1 VRKFLATLGRVLVT
15 AGILILLFV
24 AYQLWGTGIY
34 QSRQQ
39 SDLRRQFDQT
49 LATGGATSTTG
60 SPTTTPATTTRPTGG
75 GDNPVVSTV
84 PATTTTPTTTT
95 VAPQGPTST
104 AFTIPPKGDP
114 VALISIPRI
123 GVNQVVVEGVDVD
136 DLRKGPGHYPATQMP
151 GHEGTTAI
159 AGHRTTYGAPFGD
172 LDQLNPG
179 DQIVL
184 TTVQGR
190 FVYKVTETRVVD
202 PNDGS
207 VLENVP
213 DGANPGH
220 YLATITLTTC
230 NPKFS
235 AAQRLV
241 VLGTLV
247 LPPGKSAP
255 LPKAAVSH
263 QPGATKIAGLSG
275 QRSSRTPAILWGLL
289 AAILGL
295 LWWFWFHRYPRWTTW
310 IIGAVPFIA
319 VLFVFYVYLERLLP
333 SNY

>member
-39 SDLRRQFDQT
+39 SDLRRQFDHT
-49 LATGGATSTTG
+49 LATGGAT
-60 SPTTTPATTTRPTGG
+60 TTTVPATTLPPTATA
-75 GDNPVVSTV
+75 PSSTV
-84 PATTTTPTTTT
+84 PATTTTT
-95 VAPQGPTST
+95 VAPQGPTTT

-114 VALISIPRI
+114 VALIAIPRI

-202 PNDGS
+202 PSDGS
-207 VLENVP
+207 VLANVP
-213 DGANPGH
+213 DVANPGH

-235 AAQRLV
+235 ASQRLV
-241 VLGTLV
+241 VLGSLV

-263 QPGATKIAGLSG
+263 QSGATKIAGLSG

-310 IIGAVPFIA
+310 IIGALPFIA